1 MGWLKKYMP
10 HYLRRAVPAWVCLL
24 GEVLVDLSLPT
35 LMATIVNV
43 GILGNDSAFTLRI
56 GALMLGIALSGAVLG
71 NFRNILSTRASQDLG
86 TELRADLFRKT
97 QAMSLEG
104 VRRFG
109 AATLITRIT
118 NDVMQIQN
126 LSFLL
131 TRIFLRAPLLLVG
144 GIIMAFTLN
153 AGMALVLVG
162 ALPLLAVLL
171 TLRILRGM
179 PLFQKVQTAVD
190 RVNGVM
196 REYLAGIRVVKVFH
210 RTEYEGARFD
220 KANRDLTGIGVKAA
234 RSMATIQ
241 PLILLVMN
249 GSILLLLWMGGVRVD
264 SGGAKVGDVMAFVT
278 YFQQILQAMTMMSM
292 IFTAGARART
302 SLTRI
307 GLVFASTDV
316 MPDPARPGVPPRAGA
331 LEMRDVSFVYDGQS
345 SPVLTGIDFA
355 VAAGETAA
363 VIGSTGS
370 GKSTLVHLVQR
381 FHDVTSGGVL
391 VDGQDV
397 RDFAQKELRCRVAIV
412 PQQSVLFTGTLR
424 ENLLWGDEDATEAD
438 LFRALAVA
446 QASDFVA
453 RMPEGLDTRIGQG
466 GVNLSGGQK
475 QRLCIARALIR
486 KPDVL
491 IMDDSTSAV
500 DMETERRLRG
510 ALREECAGMTV
521 LVVAQRIHTVME
533 ADTILV
539 LDEGRLVQQGT
550 HAELLRNCAIYRDI
564 YRSQVGLDV
573 AGREV
578 V

>member
-10 HYLRRAVPAWVCLL
+10 HYLRRAVPAWACLL
-24 GEVLVDLSLPT
+24 CEVLVDLSLPT
-35 LMATIVNV
+35 LMAAIVNV
-43 GILGNDSAFTLRI
+43 GILGNDSAFTLRT

-131 TRIFLRAPLLLVG
+131 TRIFLRAPLMLVG
-144 GIIMAFTLN
+144 GLIMAFSLN
-153 AGMALVLVG
+153 AGMALVLAG
-162 ALPLLAVLL
+162 ALPLLAILIA
-171 TLRILRGM
+171 LRIQRGI
-179 PLFQKVQTAVD
+179 PLFQKVQAAVD
-190 RVNGVM
+190 RVNGVL

-220 KANRDLTGIGVKAA
+220 KANQDLTGIGVKAA

-292 IFTAGARART
+292 IFTAVARTRT
-302 SLTRI
+302 SLSRI
-307 GLVFASTDV
+307 GLVFASTGDS
-316 MPDPARPGVPPRAGA
+316 PEPEQPGEPPRAGA
-331 LEMRDVSFVYDGQS
+331 VEMRSVSYIYDGQS
-345 SPVLTGIDFA
+345 EPALSGIDFRI
-355 VAAGETAA
+355 AAGETAA

-370 GKSTLVHLVQR
+370 GKSTLVHLAQR
-381 FHDVTSGGVL
+381 FHDVSSGCVL

-397 RDFAQKELRCRVAIV
+397 RDFAQKELRRRVAIV
-412 PQQSVLFTGTLR
+412 PQQSILFTGTLR
-424 ENLLWGDEDATEAD
+424 DNLLWGDPDATEAD
-438 LFRALAVA
+438 LARALSVSQVA
-446 QASDFVA
+446 DFVA

-486 KPDVL
+486 NPDVL

-521 LVVAQRIHTVME
+521 IVVAQRIHTVME

-539 LDEGRLVQQGT
+539 LDEGCLVQQGT
-550 HAELLRNCAIYRDI
+550 HAELLGGCPLYRDI
-564 YRSQVGLDV
+564 FRSQVGLDV
-573 AGREV
+573 AGQEV